1 MVFRAST
8 IRSCAAIAQLVERCH
23 GKAEVTGSIPVRG
36 SIFQS
41 REGVSGLFF
50 NMKAMESPTLES
62 LLAHYVQYCSVI
74 RNYAQGTLKNYR
86 NNCGW
91 FLRESGAVYPSD
103 LTKQMF
109 EQWFYKG
116 RLERKWS
123 AATFRHYHK
132 YLNTFLKWLI
142 KEGHIETN
150 PLVDI
155 EKPRMEQR
163 LPKTLTKDEA
173 QKILDAAFHIPY
185 AYHYERYRNRALIGV
200 MLLAGL
206 RRGEALNL
214 KLNDISLS
222 ERTLFVNQGKGSKDR
237 MVPINGKLAVILED
251 YLKDRRRLKKM
262 CPHLFTAVQ
271 RDQPLERR
279 AIVNLIMKLK
289 QVTKLKF
296 SAHTLRHAFARLM
309 LEGGCDIYT
318 LSKLMGHTKITTT
331 TIYLA
336 CSNNQMSKAVEMHM
350 LN

>member
-1 MVFRAST
+1 MVRR
-8 IRSCAAIAQLVERCH
+8 RSRVQFPFVAPFFDVVE
-23 GKAEVTGSIPVRG
+23 GA
-36 SIFQS
+36 F
-41 REGVSGLFF
+41 GLFLTP
-50 NMKAMESPTLES
+50 KAMESPTLES
-62 LLAHYVQYCSVI
+62 LLAHYVQYCDVI
-74 RNYAQGTLKNYR
+74 RNYSKDTLKNYR

-91 FLRESGAVYPSD
+91 FLRESGAVYPEN
-103 LTKQMF
+103 LTKHMF
-109 EQWFYKG
+109 EDWFYKG

-132 YLNTFLKWLI
+132 YLNTFMKWLI
-142 KEGHIETN
+142 KEGHLESN

-173 QKILDAAFHIPY
+173 QKILDASYHLPY
-185 AYHYERYRNRALIGV
+185 AYHFERYRNRALIGV

-206 RRGEALNL
+206 RRKEALSL
-214 KLNDISLS
+214 KLADVSLS

-237 MVPINGKLAVILED
+237 MVPVNGKLATILED
-251 YLKDRRRLKKM
+251 YLKDRRRLKKQ
-262 CPHLFTAVQ
+262 CPYLFTAVQ

-279 AIVNLIMKLK
+279 ALVNLICRLK
-289 QVTKLKF
+289 KVTKLKF

-309 LEGGCDIYT
+309 IEGGCDIYT

-336 CSNNQMSKAVEMHM
+336 CSSQQMSKAVEMHM

>member
-1 MVFRAST
+1 M
-8 IRSCAAIAQLVERCH
+8 
-23 GKAEVTGSIPVRG
+23 
-36 SIFQS
+36 
-41 REGVSGLFF
+41 
-50 NMKAMESPTLES
+50 
-62 LLAHYVQYCSVI
+62 
-74 RNYAQGTLKNYR
+74 
-86 NNCGW
+86 
-91 FLRESGAVYPSD
+91 FLRESGVVYPSD
-103 LTKQMF
+103 LNKHVF
-109 EQWFYKG
+109 EEWFYKG

-123 AATFRHYHK
+123 ASTFRHYHK
-132 YLNTFLKWLI
+132 YLNTFMKWLI
-142 KEGHIETN
+142 KEGHVELN

-173 QKILDAAFHIPY
+173 QKILDAS
-185 AYHYERYRNRALIGV
+185 YHMSYGYTFTRYRNHALVGV

-237 MVPINGKLAVILED
+237 MVPINGKLAVILEE
-251 YLKDRRRLKKM
+251 YLKDRRRLKKQ
-262 CPHLFTAVQ
+262 CLYLFTSVQ
-271 RDQPLERR
+271 GDYRLERR
-279 AIVNLIMKLK
+279 AVVNMICQIK
-289 QVTKLKF
+289 QVTHVKF

-309 LEGGCDIYT
+309 IEGGCDIYT

-336 CSNNQMSKAVEMHM
+336 CSNQQMSKAVEMHM